1 MAKPNFKT
9 LPEDEAKKFIFEH
22 IKKRFTKNGPII
34 GKLPR
39 DYREDALNEIYID
52 LWNNRFNYNP
62 SLADFTT
69 YAYNR
74 GRGVIKAML
83 QSSGRITR
91 IRKKIS
97 KENRCNS
104 LEKTDTFEGKEFCGK
119 LLSVLTEEERKIMT
133 MRFVESVHIE
143 DIAENL
149 NLNPQKIYSIIR
161 DAKMKCIR
169 SKWNQK

>member
-1 MAKPNFKT
+1 M
-9 LPEDEAKKFIFEH
+9 
-22 IKKRFTKNGPII
+22 
-34 GKLPR
+34 
-39 DYREDALNEIYID
+39 NEIYID

-91 IRKKIS
+91 IRKKIT

-104 LEKTDTFEGKEFCGK
+104 LEKIDTFESKEFCGR

-133 MRFVESVHIE
+133 MRFVESIHIE

-161 DAKMKCIR
+161 DAKMKCIT